1 MKSNEGKGFHSN
13 GRVLRAYDKWFEN
26 NMFPSENGI
35 TSFVDITDRKKWNL
49 K

>member
-13 GRVLRAYDKWFEN
+13 GRVLRPYDKWFEN

-35 TSFVDITDRKKWNL
+35 TPFLWILLIVKNGI
-49 K
+49 

>member
-1 MKSNEGKGFHSN
+1 MKE
-13 GRVLRAYDKWFEN
+13 RVFIQTEEYYEPYDKWFEN

-35 TSFVDITDRKKWNL
+35 FFVDITDRKKWNL

>member
-1 MKSNEGKGFHSN
+1 MKE
-13 GRVLRAYDKWFEN
+13 RVFIQTEEYEPYDKWFEN

-35 TSFVDITDRKKWNL
+35 TLFFLDITDRKKWNL

>member
-1 MKSNEGKGFHSN
+1 MKEGFSFKRKSIEP
-13 GRVLRAYDKWFEN
+13 YDKWFEN

-35 TSFVDITDRKKWNL
+35 TSFVDTDRKKWNL

>member
-13 GRVLRAYDKWFEN
+13 GRVHEPYDKWFEN

-35 TSFVDITDRKKWNL
+35 TSFFVLLIVKNGI
-49 K
+49 